1 MKKTIS
7 KKSRDTVPLN
17 VYKFGFWSI
26 YAIHN
31 DKREGI
37 GVLIFYFSS
46 TEEQTWSNIHINCR
60 KN

>member
-1 MKKTIS
+1 MKKTII

-37 GVLIFYFSS
+37 GMLIFYFSS
-46 TEEQTWSNIHINCR
+46 KEEQTWSNIHINCR